1 MTGLCV
7 WGCAANLLPLQIP
20 SENWTNCA
28 NTCAVFVILLYKF
41 TMNAIKCKVS
51 NLPKN
56 VETEEMYPFYE
67 QIFQIYRK
75 ARTGTVR
82 AKKKPPT
89 KIVGGYG
96 GDYRTRTCDL
106 LRVKQAL

>member
-7 WGCAANLLPLQIP
+7 WGCAVNLLPLQIP

-28 NTCAVFVILLYKF
+28 NACAYFVILLYKF

-67 QIFQIYRK
+67 QMFRIYIENPDRN
-75 ARTGTVR
+75 GPG
-82 AKKKPPT
+82 KKETADQK
-89 KIVGGYG
+89 VGGYG

>member
-7 WGCAANLLPLQIP
+7 WGGAVNLLPLQIP

-28 NTCAVFVILLYKF
+28 NTRAVFVILLYKF
-41 TMNAIKCKVS
+41 TIIKTKCKVS

-67 QIFQIYRK
+67 QMFRIYRK
-75 ARTGTVR
+75 ARTETVR

-89 KIVGGYG
+89 KRSAVMVETTGLEPV
-96 GDYRTRTCDL
+96 TSC
-106 LRVKQAL
+106 V